1 MGEAKFS
8 GWLAQQ
14 QEFEIASPRL
24 SDVSQLL
31 ITAKHFGIEESGWR
45 SLIAGGDVVCATTS
59 SITGLYVADHYSF
72 TCEGDRLHELQA
84 ARSVL
89 CNRFKLVEEN
99 VAFGAEAVIGPEW
112 QGSDLR
118 SHLLRALLRNVGLRY
133 KHLFRFCLKSDPSE
147 LETLESEGWRC
158 YQEEDKTCYLVLDV
172 AKALRELATKLV
184 LRFPAEHVRLRV
196 PMQVGR
202 RIS

>member
-14 QEFEIASPRL
+14 QDFEIASPRL
-24 SDVSQLL
+24 SDIPHVSAIAKQL
-31 ITAKHFGIEESGWR
+31 GIDEGGWR
-45 SLIAGGDVVCATTS
+45 TLIAGGDVVCATAS
-59 SITGLYVADHYSF
+59 RITGAYVADHYSF
-72 TCEGDRLHELQA
+72 AYEGDRLRELQA

-89 CNRFKLVEEN
+89 CNRFKLIEEK
-99 VAFGAEAVIGPEW
+99 VAFGAEAIIGAEW

-133 KHLFRFCLKSDPSE
+133 KHLFRFCRKDAPLE
-147 LETLESEGWRC
+147 LELLKLEGWRC
-158 YQEEDKTCYLVLDV
+158 FQEEDETCYLVLDV

-196 PMQVGR
+196 PMQVGP

>member
-8 GWLAQQ
+8 GWLSQQ

-24 SDVSQLL
+24 SDVSQILV
-31 ITAKHFGIEESGWR
+31 TAKHLGIDESGWR
-45 SLIAGGDVVCATTS
+45 SLISGGEVVCATTS
-59 SITGLYVADHYSF
+59 SITGLYLADHYSF
-72 TCEGDRLHELQA
+72 GYEADRVRELQA

-89 CNRFKLVEEN
+89 CNRFKLAEEK

-133 KHLFRFCLKSDPSE
+133 KHLFRFCRKDDPAE
-147 LETLESEGWRC
+147 LEALKSEGWRC
-158 YQEEDKTCYLVLDV
+158 FQEEDETCYLVLDV
-172 AKALRELATKLV
+172 AKVLRELATKLL
-184 LRFPAEHVRLRV
+184 LRFPAEHVKLRV
-196 PMQVGR
+196 PMQVSR
-202 RIS
+202 HIS